1 MIRRRHLLGGAGLA
15 ATGLLGVGCASAL
28 PEGLEVHELS
38 WLDVQRDRPVLA
50 RLTLP
55 AERSGST
62 PRPLVVIS
70 PGIGSNRFGYSYLAG
85 GLAQRGWACLNL
97 EHVGSNRQVWWGNPW
112 SLVDRLQHAA
122 REEEALARVL
132 DLRFALDQV
141 LGASAWRGR
150 VDAERVVGAGHS
162 YGANTLMLAAGAG
175 VRRQGQALN
184 LREPRLK
191 AVVLMS
197 APPFYGEADVPAVV
211 GGISVPNLHITTTE
225 DVIKIPGYLSP
236 VEDRLTLYQ
245 HMGGARKGLLVFK
258 GGSHSI
264 FTDRSAPGGFSHNA
278 QVKAATTEISHL
290 WLAAALQ
297 GQAPSTSALE
307 AWRGQYAAAV
317 ERLEL

>member
-1 MIRRRHLLGGAGLA
+1 MIRRRHVLGGAGLA
-15 ATGLLGVGCASAL
+15 ATGLLGVGCASSL
-28 PEGLEVHELS
+28 PAGLEVHELS
-38 WLDVQRDRPVLA
+38 WLDAQRDRPVLV

-55 AERSGST
+55 ADANLVT

-70 PGIGSNRFGYSYLAG
+70 PGIGSNRYGYSYLAG

-112 SLVDRLQHAA
+112 GLVDRLQHAA
-122 REEEALARVL
+122 RDEEALARVQ

-141 LGASAWRGR
+141 LASPTWRGR
-150 VDAERVVGAGHS
+150 LDASRVVGAGHS

-175 VRRQGQALN
+175 VKREGRALS

-197 APPFYGEADVPAVV
+197 APPFYGETDLPAVV

-225 DVIKIPGYLSP
+225 DEIKIPGYLSP
-236 VEDRLTLYQ
+236 VKDRLDLFER
-245 HMGGARKGLLVFK
+245 MGGSRKGLLVFK

-264 FTDRSAPGGFSHNA
+264 FTDRSAPGGFAHNA

-290 WLAAALQ
+290 WLSAALQ
-297 GQAPSTSALE
+297 GQAPGADALK
-307 AWRGQYAAAV
+307 AWRSQHAAAV

>member
-1 MIRRRHLLGGAGLA
+1 M
-15 ATGLLGVGCASAL
+15 
-28 PEGLEVHELS
+28 HELS
-38 WLDVQRDRPVLA
+38 WLDAQRDRPVLV

-55 AERSGST
+55 ADASLVT

-70 PGIGSNRFGYSYLAG
+70 PGIGSNRYGYSYLAG

-112 SLVDRLQHAA
+112 GLVGRLQHAA
-122 REEEALARVL
+122 RDEEALARVQ

-141 LGASAWRGR
+141 LASPAWRGR
-150 VDAERVVGAGHS
+150 LDASRVVGAGHS

-175 VRRQGQALN
+175 VKREGRALS

-197 APPFYGEADVPAVV
+197 APPFYGETDLPAVV

-236 VEDRLTLYQ
+236 VKDRLDLFER
-245 HMGGARKGLLVFK
+245 MGGSRKGLLVFK

-264 FTDRSAPGGFSHNA
+264 FTDRSAPGGFAHNA
-278 QVKAATTEISHL
+278 QVKAATTEITHL

-297 GQAPSTSALE
+297 GQSPSAEALKG
-307 AWRGQYAAAV
+307 WRGQYAAAV
-317 ERLEL
+317 ERLVL